1 MRQFVLFSAFALATL
16 VSCNDKSSTTPEVVL
31 TLSIS
36 GKINC
41 PNRTLTTL
49 NPSEYLITLTDSSG
63 AEQQTRPTA
72 DCKYTFNNLEQ
83 GHNYNL
89 KVVRTAPSGSVV
101 LSATAMEN
109 YLAQTPLPQ
118 RTGLGLIAAD
128 VNKDGEIDATDVL
141 HVKRVVN
148 NITPN
153 LPTNS
158 GFWRFVPSV
167 WVDANNNFR
176 SNNVY
181 GRWLIP
187 NLSRNMTNFD
197 IIQVQYS
204 DIDLTNCN

>member
-1 MRQFVLFSAFALATL
+1 M
-16 VSCNDKSSTTPEVVL
+16 STTPEVVL
-31 TLSIS
+31 ALSIS

-63 AEQQTRPTA
+63 VERQTRPTA
-72 DCKYTFNNLEQ
+72 DCKYAFNNLEE

-89 KVVRTAPSGSVV
+89 KVVRTVPSGSVI

-109 YLAQTPLPQ
+109 YLAQNPLPQ

-141 HVKRVVN
+141 HVKRFVN
-148 NITPN
+148 GVTPN
-153 LPTNS
+153 LPV
-158 GFWRFVPSV
+158 GGLWRFVPSV
-167 WVDANNNFR
+167 WVDANNNFNA
-176 SNNVY
+176 NNNY

-187 NLSRNMTNFD
+187 NLTTNVSNFD

-204 DIDLTNCN
+204 DIDLRNCN

>member
-1 MRQFVLFSAFALATL
+1 MRSIALLSVFTWATL
-16 VSCNDKSSTTPEVVL
+16 MSCNNNTSTTPEIVL

-63 AEQQTRPTA
+63 VEQQTRPTA
-72 DCKYTFNNLEQ
+72 DCKYTFNNLEE

-89 KVVRTAPSGSVV
+89 KVVRTPPSSGVI

-109 YLAQTPLPQ
+109 YLAQNPLPR
-118 RTGLGLIAAD
+118 RTDLGLVAAD

-141 HVKRVVN
+141 HVKRFVN
-148 NITPN
+148 NITPS
-153 LPTNS
+153 LPA
-158 GFWRFVPSV
+158 GGLWRFVPSV
-167 WVDANNNFR
+167 WLNANNNFNA
-176 SNNVY
+176 NNNY

-187 NLSRNMTNFD
+187 NLRANVSNFD